1 LYSPKPILSGWMT
14 EECGAF
20 KTNPANSSQISA
32 YCDPPADPPSLQ
44 SRTSLEKPGMA
55 SLHDGTI
62 DI

>member
-1 LYSPKPILSGWMT
+1 MT

-44 SRTSLEKPGMA
+44 QSRTSLEKPGMA